1 MSSLPV
7 IFDRQLL
14 LRNRE
19 RSAAAGG
26 DLPDFLLERAAEDLA
41 DRLAVTNRNFS
52 NPVNIGAAT
61 GQVERCLS
69 GLTTVSEFS
78 STEGSEALVGFAK
91 SRVSGV
97 VTIADEELLPFMPE
111 AFDLITSALT
121 LQYVNDLPGTLTQ
134 IRRAMVPDGLFM
146 GTMIGGA
153 TLTELRQAS
162 LQAEEELTGGASP
175 RVAPMADVRDLGAL
189 LQRAGF
195 ALPVADS
202 DVVTVT
208 YATAFDLMRELK
220 AMGASNVLV
229 ERRRKPMTRS
239 VLTRIAEIYHER
251 FAAEDGRI
259 VATFE
264 LLTMTGWA
272 PHESQQKPLRPGS
285 ARSRLADALG
295 TSETPAGEA
304 AGVDFSRP
312 VARGKSDDE

>member
-7 IFDRQLL
+7 IFDRRLL
-14 LRNRE
+14 LRHRE

-26 DLPDFLLERAAEDLA
+26 DLPDFLLERTAEDLA
-41 DRLAVTNRNFS
+41 DRLAVTNRTFS
-52 NPVNIGAAT
+52 NAVNIGAAT

-69 GLTTVSEFS
+69 VLPNVRSIS
-78 STEGSEALVGFAK
+78 STESSEALVDFAK
-91 SRVSGV
+91 SKVPGC
-97 VTIADEELLPFMPE
+97 VTLADEELLPLNP
-111 AFDLITSALT
+111 ASFDLITSALT

-134 IRRAMVPDGLFM
+134 IRRALVPDGLFM
-146 GTMIGGA
+146 GAMIGGA
-153 TLTELRQAS
+153 TLTELRQAT

-229 ERRRKPMTRS
+229 ERRKAPMTRS
-239 VLTRIAEIYHER
+239 LLTRIAEIYHER

-259 VATFE
+259 LATFE
-264 LLTMTGWA
+264 ILTMTGWA

-295 TSETPAGEA
+295 TSESSAGEA
-304 AGVDFSRP
+304 AGVDFSQP
-312 VARGKSDDE
+312 VAGGKSDDK